1 MVSGYSS
8 KNFSFFWKKAVDKA
22 LSRRYNPYK
31 HIKQIGNKEEK
42 IMSRIYTPSLT
53 LMESKNGYKPS
64 NHAGCGRF
72 LFGNDLCY
80 FFTSSVLV
88 LFIMLR
94 IADLEI
100 NS

>member
-1 MVSGYSS
+1 MPP
-8 KNFSFFWKKAVDKA
+8 KKKKAVAQIKLLFLSFYDKF
-22 LSRRYNPYK
+22 
-31 HIKQIGNKEEK
+31 
-42 IMSRIYTPSLT
+42 PSLT